1 MDNYIEYFVKNFII
15 KDKRERFLHEF
26 AKKPDDA
33 EWRICHG
40 LYEILDKRFVV
51 LSGEKLSEED
61 VLAELKKHT
70 KDKEAYLLFTEY
82 DRERKP
88 LKEAVQICFD
98 WPGGSVLITDG
109 AIFCKEEQCFGAPEK
124 YVLAK

>member
-15 KDKRERFLHEF
+15 KDKRERFLYEL
-26 AKKPDDA
+26 AKKPIDA
-33 EWRICHG
+33 ERRICHG
-40 LYEILDKRFVV
+40 LSEILDKRFIV
-51 LSGEKLSEED
+51 LSGNKLSEEE
-61 VLAELKKHT
+61 VLSELKKHT

-82 DRERKP
+82 DREVKP

-98 WPGGSVLITDG
+98 WLGGSVLIADG
-109 AIFCKEEQCFGAPEK
+109 AIFCKEEQCFGPPEK

>member
-15 KDKRERFLHEF
+15 KDKRERFLYEL
-26 AKKPDDA
+26 AKKPRDA
-33 EWRICHG
+33 EERICHW
-40 LYEILDKRFVV
+40 IDQTLDGRLVV
-51 LSGEKLSEED
+51 LSSKKLSEED

-82 DRERKP
+82 DREIKP

-98 WPGGSVLITDG
+98 WLGGSVLITDG
-109 AIFCKEEQCFGAPEK
+109 AIFCKEEQCFGAPDK